1 MDKEPAV
8 QARMKN
14 PAMVIPEALKAIQAL
29 IAAASTGGAPAK
41 TLALDHLP
49 GSRPAGGD
57 KAAQ

>member
-1 MDKEPAV
+1 
-8 QARMKN
+8 
-14 PAMVIPEALKAIQAL
+14 MVIPEALKAIQAL